1 MRGPGT
7 RRRRRSF
14 ALRTDRARPRTK
26 HGFHLLVVPM
36 LALATG
42 CVVQRTTYLAEVEHA
57 RQLAEKLELVELQNE
72 EFQRRIDE
80 LETTGE
86 TLALERESLSQERLA
101 LLAEIEAMRKGNAEL
116 SAQLERERRV
126 REQREAEIKEVAGTY
141 QNLVE
146 QLENELE
153 SGKLEIHRLRG
164 RLQVRALEQILFD
177 SGSATIKPEGRE
189 VLSKLAVQLK
199 AIPDHR
205 IRVEGHTDDVPIA
218 TERFPSNWELA
229 GARAAGVVR
238 LLIEQGLDA
247 RKLSAVAFADQQPIA
262 TNDTPDGRA
271 RNRRIE
277 IVLVPEETD

>member
-1 MRGPGT
+1 
-7 RRRRRSF
+7 
-14 ALRTDRARPRTK
+14 
-26 HGFHLLVVPM
+26 M